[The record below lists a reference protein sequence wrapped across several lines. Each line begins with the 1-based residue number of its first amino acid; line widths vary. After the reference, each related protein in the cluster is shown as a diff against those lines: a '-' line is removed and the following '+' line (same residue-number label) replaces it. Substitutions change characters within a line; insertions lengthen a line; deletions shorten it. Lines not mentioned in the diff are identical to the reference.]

1 MIKHLQSLPDDVGY
15 VPYDI
20 VLLLTNITLDKTIHY
35 ITESIYNHKKLPQ
48 LCSRIAFRILLEKMT
63 KDCTFQLCFKFINK

>member
-1 MIKHLQSLPDDVGY
+1 MIKHLQSLPDDVEY

-20 VLLLTNITLDKTIHY
+20 VLLFTNVTLDETIHY

-63 KDCTFQLCFKFINK
+63 KHCTFQLCFKFINK